1 MWGVCKINVDCDW
14 WYHMWETPGGIPAY
28 AGKPVGFAM
37 TAVPPEFS
45 VLWAGPKQSK
55 EDGQAAAVMPATR
68 RQGLLSLLC
77 PRCSQLPNGS
87 DSKYWFWAAQLKL
100 LLLACT
106 QALKLVHG
114 WFLKALLQ
122 INQYERSCR
131 KIHPSLSQ
139 CCKADGCRE
148 AVLEK
153 AHGKKM
159 SS

>member
-1 MWGVCKINVDCDW
+1 MLIVTDGTICEKHQEGSQLMLGNSGFCYDSSASWIQCS
-14 WYHMWETPGGIPAY
+14 
-28 AGKPVGFAM
+28 VG
-37 TAVPPEFS
+37 
-45 VLWAGPKQSK
+45 WSK
-55 EDGQAAAVMPATR
+55 AEQRGWSGSCSHMPATW
-68 RQGLLSLLC
+68 RQGLLSLSC
-77 PRCSQLPNGS
+77 PRCSQLSNGS

-100 LLLACT
+100 LLLACI

-114 WFLKALLQ
+114 WFLKALPQ